1 MTRPACAAP
10 AECCAAEP
18 VWRRWYVPLV
28 AAALAIVGLIIAAV
42 VALEM
47 VSRVP
52 ERSAPPATPQV
63 EELLVS
69 EPGCCAIGCS
79 SPCSEPAQPGRR
91 GRASARGIEARVWHR
106 NCHSSQP

>member
-1 MTRPACAAP
+1 MPTRTGVSVERRMPITSYPTPRRRSMTRPACAAP

-69 EPGCCAIGCS
+69 EP
-79 SPCSEPAQPGRR
+79 
-91 GRASARGIEARVWHR
+91 
-106 NCHSSQP
+106 

>member
-1 MTRPACAAP
+1 M
-10 AECCAAEP
+10 
-18 VWRRWYVPLV
+18 WRRWYVPLV

-69 EPGCCAIGCS
+69 EP
-79 SPCSEPAQPGRR
+79 
-91 GRASARGIEARVWHR
+91 
-106 NCHSSQP
+106 